1 MIDPVNVQIPPEA
14 DNIQL
19 PDPNLPDPNLLSIY
33 KEKEERC
40 FWIDEEI
47 SSQSLEICRLIIQ
60 WNREDENLRLPPE
73 QRKPIK
79 FFFFSPGGD
88 LDVNYTII
96 DTIRMSETPINGIN
110 MGSCCSAAAYIYL
123 ACHKRFMLPHAYFL
137 FHQGSGAFNGSY
149 LDILSQIQYY
159 QEQVEELSSIM
170 KESTKYTDEELA
182 DNITGEW
189 YVRASEALEKG
200 VCHEVVNDIKTLL

>member
-1 MIDPVNVQIPPEA
+1 MTDPVIVQIPTEV
-14 DNIQL
+14 DNLQL
-19 PDPNLPDPNLLSIY
+19 PDPDLLSFY

-40 FWIDEEI
+40 FWVDEEI

-60 WNREDENLRLPPE
+60 WNREDEILYCVPPE
-73 QRKPIK
+73 KRKPIK

-96 DTIRMSETPINGIN
+96 DTIRMSETPVYGIN

-149 LDILSQIQYY
+149 LEILSQIQYY

-170 KESTKYTDEELA
+170 KESTNYTDEELA
-182 DNITGEW
+182 DNIAGEW
-189 YVRASEALEKG
+189 YVRASEALKKG
-200 VCHEVVNDIKTLL
+200 VCHEIISDIKTLL

>member
-1 MIDPVNVQIPPEA
+1 MTDPVIVQIPTEV
-14 DNIQL
+14 DNLQL
-19 PDPNLPDPNLLSIY
+19 PDPDLLSFY

-40 FWIDEEI
+40 FWVDEEI

-60 WNREDENLRLPPE
+60 WNREDEILYCVPPE
-73 QRKPIK
+73 KRKPIK

-96 DTIRMSETPINGIN
+96 DTIRMSKTPVYGIN

-149 LDILSQIQYY
+149 LEILSQIQYY

-170 KESTKYTDEELA
+170 KESTNYTDEELA
-182 DNITGEW
+182 DNIAGEW
-189 YVRASEALEKG
+189 YVRANEALEKG
-200 VCHEVVNDIKTLL
+200 VCHEIISDIKTLL

>member
-1 MIDPVNVQIPPEA
+1 MTDLVIVQIPTEV
-14 DNIQL
+14 DNLQL
-19 PDPNLPDPNLLSIY
+19 PDPDLLSFY

-60 WNREDENLRLPPE
+60 WNREDEIFCVPPE

-96 DTIRMSETPINGIN
+96 DTIRMSETPVYGIN

-149 LDILSQIQYY
+149 LEILSQIQYY

-170 KESTKYTDEELA
+170 KESTNYTDEELA
-182 DNITGEW
+182 DNIAGEW
-189 YVRASEALEKG
+189 YVRANEALEKG
-200 VCHEVVNDIKTLL
+200 VCHEIISDIKTLL